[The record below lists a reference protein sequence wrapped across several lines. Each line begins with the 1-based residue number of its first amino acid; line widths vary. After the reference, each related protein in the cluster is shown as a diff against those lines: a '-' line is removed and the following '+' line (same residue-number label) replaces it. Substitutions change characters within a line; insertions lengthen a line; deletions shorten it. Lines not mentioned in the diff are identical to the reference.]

1 MPMKNLSYLF
11 VVILALVT
19 APLAHADKKQ
29 AYIADYGT
37 LLSKY
42 VQEGEKQ
49 GIKAML
55 VDYAS
60 WGKDPLHKKALES
73 LQQINPELLSGKEKM
88 AFWINAYN
96 LLTVD
101 LIINTGETE
110 SIRNQSSLFKNVWKS
125 YDWEIHAK
133 RYTLDEIEHQILRP
147 MGDPRIHVAINCASL
162 SCPDLRT
169 EPYIAEK
176 LETQLDEQTT
186 LFLTNKSKGVLVI
199 ESGLKISEI
208 FKWFADDFGG
218 EAGVEEF
225 IHRHLPQASDKEID
239 DYFDYNWSLNG
250 K

>member
-11 VVILALVT
+11 VLVLSLVT
-19 APLAHADKKQ
+19 VPLVHAGE
-29 AYIADYGT
+29 ANGYAADYGM

-60 WGKDPLHKKALES
+60 WGKDPLHKMTLEA
-73 LQQINPELLSGKEKM
+73 LQQINPESLSGKEKM

-96 LLTVD
+96 LLTID
-101 LIINTGETE
+101 LIIKTRETE
-110 SIRNQSSLFKNVWKS
+110 SIRNQGSLFKNVWKS
-125 YDWEIHAK
+125 HDWEINGK

-162 SCPDLRT
+162 SCPDLRA
-169 EPYIAEK
+169 EPYTAEK

-186 LFLTNKSKGVLVI
+186 LFLTNKTKGVSVTN
-199 ESGLKISEI
+199 SGLKISEI
-208 FKWFADDFGG
+208 FKWFAEDFGG
-218 EAGVEEF
+218 EKGVEKF
-225 IHRHLPQASDKEID
+225 IHRHLPQTSDKKTD
-239 DYFDYNWSLNG
+239 DYFDYNWSLNSQ
-250 K
+250 